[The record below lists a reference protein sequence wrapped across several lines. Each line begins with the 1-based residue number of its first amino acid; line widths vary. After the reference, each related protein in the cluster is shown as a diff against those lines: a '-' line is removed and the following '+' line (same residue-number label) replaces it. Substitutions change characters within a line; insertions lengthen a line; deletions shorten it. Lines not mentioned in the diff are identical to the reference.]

1 MKTTINQRIK
11 AIVETSGKAINSY
24 ASMIGV
30 SQPTLKACVDG
41 DNAPRFDT
49 LQKLIIANPMISAE
63 WLLTGEG
70 EMFKQEPVH
79 IYPAK
84 YTEKK
89 QEGNIKLYDLEAS
102 ANLHTLFLR
111 RDENILGE
119 INVPNVPVC
128 DGAVYVKGDSMYPL
142 LKSGDIIAYKII
154 KPEVQNIFY
163 GEMYLLS
170 IDMDGDEYLTVK
182 YVNRSDRGEEWIR
195 LDSFNKYYE
204 PKDFPL
210 SSVRAMALV
219 KLSIS
224 VHTMK

>member
-1 MKTTINQRIK
+1 MNTRERLIEYLNNKGISPTKAENILKWGKGTLTKIK
-11 AIVETSGKAINSY
+11 GISSDKIEEF
-24 ASMIGV
+24 
-30 SQPTLKACVDG
+30 L
-41 DNAPRFDT
+41 
-49 LQKLIIANPMISAE
+49 LQFNDLSAE
-63 WLLTGEG
+63 WLLTGQG
-70 EMFKQEPVH
+70 EMLKQEPVH

-84 YTEKK
+84 YTEKI
-89 QEGNIKLYDLEAS
+89 QAEGSIRLYDLEAS
-102 ANLHTLFLR
+102 ANLNTLFLQK
-111 RDENILGE
+111 DENVLGE

-170 IDMDGDEYLTVK
+170 IDMDGEEYLTVK

-195 LDSFNKYYE
+195 LDSFNKYYQS
-204 PKDFPL
+204 KDFPL
-210 SSVRAMALV
+210 ASVRAMALV

>member
-1 MKTTINQRIK
+1 MTVKERINQFIDYKGIK
-11 AIVETSGKAINSY
+11 INSFETS
-24 ASMIGV
+24 IGV
-30 SQPTLKACVDG
+30 SKSYWNNT
-41 DNAPRFDT
+41 
-49 LQKLIIANPMISAE
+49 QKVSAEVVGEILRVYSELSAE
-63 WLLTGEG
+63 WVMTGQG
-70 EMFKQEPVH
+70 EMIKQEPVH

-210 SSVRAMALV
+210 ASVRAMALV

>member
-1 MKTTINQRIK
+1 MTVKERINQFIDYKGIK
-11 AIVETSGKAINSY
+11 INSFETS
-24 ASMIGV
+24 IGV
-30 SQPTLKACVDG
+30 SKSYWNNT
-41 DNAPRFDT
+41 
-49 LQKLIIANPMISAE
+49 QKVSAEVVGEILRVYSELSAE
-63 WLLTGEG
+63 WVMTGQG
-70 EMFKQEPVH
+70 EMIKQEPVH

-89 QEGNIKLYDLEAS
+89 QEGSIKLYDLEAS

-210 SSVRAMALV
+210 ASVRAMALV

>member
-1 MKTTINQRIK
+1 MTVKERINQFIDYKGIK
-11 AIVETSGKAINSY
+11 INSFETS
-24 ASMIGV
+24 IGV
-30 SQPTLKACVDG
+30 SKSYWNNT
-41 DNAPRFDT
+41 
-49 LQKLIIANPMISAE
+49 QKVSAEVVGEILRVYSELSAE
-63 WLLTGEG
+63 WVMTGQG
-70 EMFKQEPVH
+70 DMLKQEPVH

-210 SSVRAMALV
+210 ASVRAMALV

>member
-1 MKTTINQRIK
+1 MTVKERINQFIDYKGIK
-11 AIVETSGKAINSY
+11 INSFETS
-24 ASMIGV
+24 IGV
-30 SQPTLKACVDG
+30 SKSYWNNT
-41 DNAPRFDT
+41 
-49 LQKLIIANPMISAE
+49 QKVSAEVVGEILRVYSELSAE
-63 WLLTGEG
+63 WVMTGQG
-70 EMFKQEPVH
+70 DMLKQEPVH

-154 KPEVQNIFY
+154 KPEVQNIFF

-195 LDSFNKYYE
+195 LDSFNKYYQS
-204 PKDFPL
+204 KDFPL
-210 SSVRAMALV
+210 ASVRAMALV

>member
-1 MKTTINQRIK
+1 MTVKERINQFIDYKGIK
-11 AIVETSGKAINSY
+11 INSFETS
-24 ASMIGV
+24 IGV
-30 SQPTLKACVDG
+30 SKSYWNNT
-41 DNAPRFDT
+41 
-49 LQKLIIANPMISAE
+49 QKVSAEVVGEILRVYSELSAE
-63 WLLTGEG
+63 WVMTGQG
-70 EMFKQEPVH
+70 EMIKQEAVH

-89 QEGNIKLYDLEAS
+89 QEGSIKLYDLEAS

-154 KPEVQNIFY
+154 KPEVQNIFF

-210 SSVRAMALV
+210 SFVRAMALV

>member
-1 MKTTINQRIK
+1 MTVKERINQFIDYKGIK
-11 AIVETSGKAINSY
+11 INSFETS
-24 ASMIGV
+24 IGV
-30 SQPTLKACVDG
+30 SKSYWNNT
-41 DNAPRFDT
+41 
-49 LQKLIIANPMISAE
+49 QKVSAEVVGEILRVYSELSAE
-63 WLLTGEG
+63 WVMTGQG
-70 EMFKQEPVH
+70 EMIKQEPVH

-89 QEGNIKLYDLEAS
+89 QEGSIKLYDLEAS

>member
-1 MKTTINQRIK
+1 METTINQRIK
-11 AIVETSGKAINSY
+11 AIVEASGKAINSY

-41 DNAPRFDT
+41 NNAPRFDT

-63 WLLTGEG
+63 WLLTGQG
-70 EMFKQEPVH
+70 EMFKQEDVH

-89 QEGNIKLYDLEAS
+89 QEGSIKLYDLEAS

-210 SSVRAMALV
+210 ASVRAMALV

>member
-1 MKTTINQRIK
+1 MTVKERINQFIDYKGIK
-11 AIVETSGKAINSY
+11 INSFETS
-24 ASMIGV
+24 IGV
-30 SQPTLKACVDG
+30 SKSYWNNT
-41 DNAPRFDT
+41 
-49 LQKLIIANPMISAE
+49 QKVSAEVVGEILRVYSELSAE
-63 WLLTGEG
+63 WVMTGQG
-70 EMFKQEPVH
+70 EMIKQEPVH

-195 LDSFNKYYE
+195 LDSFNKYYQS
-204 PKDFPL
+204 KDFPL
-210 SSVRAMALV
+210 ASVKAMALV

>member
-1 MKTTINQRIK
+1 MTVKERINQFIDYKGIK
-11 AIVETSGKAINSY
+11 INSFETS
-24 ASMIGV
+24 IGV
-30 SQPTLKACVDG
+30 SKSYWNNT
-41 DNAPRFDT
+41 
-49 LQKLIIANPMISAE
+49 QKVSAEVVGEILRVYSELSAE
-63 WLLTGEG
+63 WVMTGQG
-70 EMFKQEPVH
+70 DMLKQEPVH

-195 LDSFNKYYE
+195 LDSFNKYYQS
-204 PKDFPL
+204 KDFPL
-210 SSVRAMALV
+210 ASVRAMALV

>member
-1 MKTTINQRIK
+1 MTVKERINQFIDYKGIK
-11 AIVETSGKAINSY
+11 INSFETS
-24 ASMIGV
+24 IGV
-30 SQPTLKACVDG
+30 SKSYWNNT
-41 DNAPRFDT
+41 
-49 LQKLIIANPMISAE
+49 QKISAE
-63 WLLTGEG
+63 VVGEILRVYSELSAEWVMTGQG
-70 EMFKQEPVH
+70 EMLKQEPIH

-84 YTEKK
+84 YTEKM
-89 QEGNIKLYDLEAS
+89 QPEGSIKLYDLEAS

-154 KPEVQNIFY
+154 KPEVQNIFF

-195 LDSFNKYYE
+195 LDSFNKYYQS
-204 PKDFPL
+204 KDFPL
-210 SSVRAMALV
+210 ASVRAMALV

>member
-1 MKTTINQRIK
+1 MTVKERINQFIDYKGIK
-11 AIVETSGKAINSY
+11 INSFETS
-24 ASMIGV
+24 IGV
-30 SQPTLKACVDG
+30 SKSYWNNT
-41 DNAPRFDT
+41 
-49 LQKLIIANPMISAE
+49 QKVSAEVVGEILRVYSELSAE
-63 WLLTGEG
+63 WIMTGQG
-70 EMFKQEPVH
+70 DMLKQEPVH

-84 YTEKK
+84 YTEKI
-89 QEGNIKLYDLEAS
+89 QAEGSIRLYDLEAS

-182 YVNRSDRGEEWIR
+182 YVNRSDCGEEWIR

-210 SSVRAMALV
+210 ASVRAMALV

>member
-1 MKTTINQRIK
+1 MNTRERLIEYLDSKGISPTKAETVLNWGKGTLTKIK
-11 AIVETSGKAINSY
+11 GISSDK
-24 ASMIGV
+24 IGEF
-30 SQPTLKACVDG
+30 LLHYND
-41 DNAPRFDT
+41 
-49 LQKLIIANPMISAE
+49 LSAE
-63 WLLTGEG
+63 WLLTGQG
-70 EMFKQEPVH
+70 EMLKQEPIH

-84 YTEKK
+84 YTEKM
-89 QEGNIKLYDLEAS
+89 QEGSIKLYDLEAS

-210 SSVRAMALV
+210 ASVRAMALV

>member
-1 MKTTINQRIK
+1 MTVKERINQFIDYKGIK
-11 AIVETSGKAINSY
+11 INSFETS
-24 ASMIGV
+24 IGV
-30 SQPTLKACVDG
+30 SKSYWNNT
-41 DNAPRFDT
+41 
-49 LQKLIIANPMISAE
+49 QKVSAEVVGEILRVYSELSAE
-63 WLLTGEG
+63 WVMTGQG
-70 EMFKQEPVH
+70 EMIKQEPVH

-89 QEGNIKLYDLEAS
+89 QEGSIKLYDLEAS

-170 IDMDGDEYLTVK
+170 IDMDGEEYLTVK
-182 YVNRSDRGEEWIR
+182 YVNRSDRGEDWIR
-195 LDSFNKYYE
+195 LDSFNKYYQ

-210 SSVRAMALV
+210 ASVRAMALV